1 MDATGS
7 RFAGFEGETRQIL
20 SSVAPDSWKTMRNDV
35 SPGGGVGGIV
45 SSPGLRTSIDGA
57 GVCSLGSP
65 PPQVENRSTTA
76 NTAVQTPAI
85 RKDASSLARPPRTL
99 FRTVV
104 IGVGRRAG
112 GAASSPFG

>member
-20 SSVAPDSWKTMRNDV
+20 SSVAPDSWKTMRKDV

-45 SSPGLRTSIDGA
+45 SSPGLRTSIDGG

-65 PPQVENRSTTA
+65 PSHETRSTTK
-76 NTAVQTPAI
+76 TATAKTPAI
-85 RKDASSLARPPRTL
+85 RIDPSVFARRPGTL
-99 FRTVV
+99 SALVV
-104 IGVGRRAG
+104 IGSR
-112 GAASSPFG
+112 